1 MRLIGCGDS
10 WAWGAELVDPNEEPI
25 PIMNLPGGG
34 FERQLKPVNIEY
46 RLNHR
51 YLNLFAD
58 KIGATDIVDLS
69 KPSRSNDAIV
79 RTLIE
84 FLSNQG
90 YTTGRDTSD
99 LFITIGWS
107 SPERREFYYKKQWG
121 ADNWMEFGPWSM
133 EQDHG
138 DKDID
143 TFMRLYF
150 DNFWNEGEFLH
161 RWITQIWQT
170 ELMLKT
176 LKIKYVMHQ
185 AFYHHHTQMINQWD
199 DKEYKK
205 KFTVITESDKRL
217 WDSIDNTKFMHKDH
231 PEIGTMHH
239 YILSQVNNDHKKV
252 FEVFHPNS
260 HGHKLWADYLHKYC
274 TENNL
279 L

>member
-10 WAWGAELVDPNEEPI
+10 WAWGAELVDPKEEPI

-34 FERQLKPVNIEY
+34 FERQSKPINIEY
-46 RLNHR
+46 RLKHR

-58 KIGATDIVDLS
+58 RIGATEIVDLS

-84 FLSNQG
+84 FLVNEG

-107 SPERREFYYKKQWG
+107 SPERREFYYKERWG

-133 EQDHG
+133 DQDHG
-138 DKDID
+138 NKDVDK
-143 TFMRLYF
+143 FMRLYF

-161 RWITQIWQT
+161 RWIQQVWQT
-170 ELMLKT
+170 ELMLKS
-176 LKIKYVMHQ
+176 LNIKYVMHQ

-199 DKEYKK
+199 DKKYKE
-205 KFTVITESDKRL
+205 KFTTIAHADKLL
-217 WDSIDNTKFMHKDH
+217 WDSIDSIKFIHKDH
-231 PEIGTMHH
+231 PELGTMHH
-239 YILSQVNNDHKKV
+239 YMLSQAKDV

-260 HGHKLWADYLHKYC
+260 KGHAIWADYMYKYC
-274 TENNL
+274 VEKKL

>member
-10 WAWGAELVDPNEEPI
+10 WCWGAELVDPIEEPV

-46 RLNHR
+46 RLKHR

-58 KIGATDIVDLS
+58 KIKASEIVDLS

-84 FLSNQG
+84 FLVTEG

-107 SPERREFYYKKQWG
+107 SPERREFYYKKKWG
-121 ADNWMEFGPWSM
+121 SDNWMEFGPWSM
-133 EQDHG
+133 DQDHG

-143 TFMRLYF
+143 KFMRLYF

-161 RWITQIWQT
+161 RWIQQVWQT
-170 ELMLKT
+170 ELMLKS
-176 LKIKYVMHQ
+176 LNIKYVMHQ
-185 AFYHHHTQMINQWD
+185 AFYHHHKKMINQWD
-199 DKEYKK
+199 DKTYRE
-205 KFTVITESDKRL
+205 KFTTIVEADKL
-217 WDSIDNTKFMHKDH
+217 MWESIDNVKFMHKDN
-231 PEIGTMHH
+231 PELGTMHH
-239 YILSQVNNDHKKV
+239 YMLSKEKDV
-252 FEVFHPNS
+252 FVVFHPNS
-260 HGHKLWADYLHKYC
+260 NGHKIWADHLYSYC
-274 TENNL
+274 IENNL

>member
-10 WAWGAELVDPNEEPI
+10 WCWGAELVDPVEELV

-34 FERQLKPVNIEY
+34 FERQLKPINIEY
-46 RLNHR
+46 RLKHR

-58 KIGATDIVDLS
+58 SIGATDVVDLS

-84 FLSNQG
+84 FLVTEG
-90 YTTGRDTSD
+90 YTTGRDSSD

-121 ADNWMEFGPWSM
+121 SDNWMEFGPWSM
-133 EQDHG
+133 DQDHG

-143 TFMRLYF
+143 SFMRLYF

-161 RWITQIWQT
+161 RWIQQVWQT
-170 ELMLKT
+170 ELMLKS
-176 LKIKYVMHQ
+176 LNIKYVMHQ

-199 DKEYKK
+199 DKKYKE
-205 KFTVITESDKRL
+205 KFTTITKADKLL
-217 WDSIDNTKFMHKDH
+217 WDSIDSVKFIHKNH
-231 PEIGTMHH
+231 PELGTMHH
-239 YILSQVNNDHKKV
+239 YMLSQAKDV

-260 HGHKLWADYLHKYC
+260 KGHAIWADHMYKYC
-274 TENNL
+274 IENKL

>member
-10 WAWGAELVDPNEEPI
+10 WCWGAELVDPVEEPV
-25 PIMNLPGGG
+25 PIMKLPGGG
-34 FERQLKPVNIEY
+34 FEKQLKPINIEY
-46 RLNHR
+46 RLKHR

-58 KIGATDIVDLS
+58 KVGATDIVDLS

-84 FLSNQG
+84 FLVNEG

-107 SPERREFYYKKQWG
+107 SPERREFYYKERWG

-133 EQDHG
+133 DQKHG
-138 DKDID
+138 NEDVDK
-143 TFMRLYF
+143 FMRLYF

-161 RWITQIWQT
+161 RWIQQVWQT
-170 ELMLKT
+170 ELMLKS
-176 LKIKYVMHQ
+176 LNIKYVMHQ

-199 DKEYKK
+199 DKKYKE
-205 KFTVITESDKRL
+205 KFTTITKADKLL
-217 WDSIDNTKFMHKDH
+217 WDSIDVVRFMHKDH

-239 YILSQVNNDHKKV
+239 YMLSQAKDV
-252 FEVFHPNS
+252 FEVFHPNTK
-260 HGHKLWADYLHKYC
+260 GHSIWADYMYKYC
-274 TENNL
+274 IENKL

>member
-10 WAWGAELVDPNEEPI
+10 WCWGAELVDPIEEPV

-46 RLNHR
+46 RLKHR

-58 KIGATDIVDLS
+58 KIKASEIVDLS

-84 FLSNQG
+84 FLVTEG

-107 SPERREFYYKKQWG
+107 SPERREFYYKKKWG
-121 ADNWMEFGPWSM
+121 SDNWMEFGPWSM
-133 EQDHG
+133 DQDHG

-143 TFMRLYF
+143 KFMRLYF

-161 RWITQIWQT
+161 RWIQQVWQT
-170 ELMLKT
+170 ELMLKS
-176 LKIKYVMHQ
+176 LNIKYVMHQ
-185 AFYHHHTQMINQWD
+185 AFYHHHKKMINQWD
-199 DKEYKK
+199 DKTYRE
-205 KFTVITESDKRL
+205 KFTTIVEADKL
-217 WDSIDNTKFMHKDH
+217 MWESIDNVKFMHKDN
-231 PEIGTMHH
+231 PELGTMHH
-239 YILSQVNNDHKKV
+239 YMLSKEKDV
-252 FEVFHPNS
+252 FVIFHPNS
-260 HGHKLWADYLHKYC
+260 NGHKIWADHLYSYC
-274 TENNL
+274 IENNL